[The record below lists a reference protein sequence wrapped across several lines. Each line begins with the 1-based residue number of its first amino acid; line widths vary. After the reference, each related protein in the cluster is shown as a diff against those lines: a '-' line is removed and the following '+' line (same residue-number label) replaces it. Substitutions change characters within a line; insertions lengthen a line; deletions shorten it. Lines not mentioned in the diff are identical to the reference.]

1 VDSGVER
8 VLQAVRAG
16 GLLLPDAPVVVLLSG
31 GRDSVC
37 LLDLAVRVAGPA
49 AVTALHV
56 NYGLRDE
63 ADGDEAHSRALC
75 EHLGVELVVERPQ
88 WPGGGN
94 VQAWARDVRYGAAAS
109 LALARG
115 ARVAAGHT
123 ASDQAETVLYRLAT
137 SPGRRALLGM
147 RARDGSLVR
156 PLLAFSREQTTSY
169 CRARGL
175 AWRDDVTNDGDVFAR
190 ARVRN
195 TLLPALRSLHPAAE
209 RNVVRTA
216 ALLRDEAE
224 VLEAAVAGV
233 LAGADHIGL
242 ARLAALEAPLRRLVV
257 RRLAEDAAGRHAP
270 DAGARI
276 DELLALAGRGGSAQ
290 VHLGGGLRALVEY
303 GELRFTVA
311 PAQRAAAGPVEL
323 PVPGIVRFGEFE
335 VRCAPCQAEPRA
347 GVLDADALADQLTV
361 RVWRDGDRMAP
372 LGLGGSKSLQDLFTD
387 RHVPRERRHDLP
399 VIESAGEIA
408 CIPGV
413 ATGERFR
420 VTDHTA
426 QAVRLSARRAA

>member
-1 VDSGVER
+1 MDSGVER

-257 RRLAEDAAGRHAP
+257 RR
-270 DAGARI
+270 
-276 DELLALAGRGGSAQ
+276 
-290 VHLGGGLRALVEY
+290 
-303 GELRFTVA
+303 
-311 PAQRAAAGPVEL
+311 
-323 PVPGIVRFGEFE
+323 
-335 VRCAPCQAEPRA
+335 
-347 GVLDADALADQLTV
+347 
-361 RVWRDGDRMAP
+361 
-372 LGLGGSKSLQDLFTD
+372 
-387 RHVPRERRHDLP
+387 
-399 VIESAGEIA
+399 
-408 CIPGV
+408 
-413 ATGERFR
+413 
-420 VTDHTA
+420 
-426 QAVRLSARRAA
+426 